1 MPIAT
6 AFDPRQPR
14 PLYLPTRP
22 RLRRPN
28 YGRGPPWSVIS
39 TSTACNASQLR
50 DKTPELREKTPEL
63 REKTPE
69 LREKTPELRE
79 KTPELREKTP
89 ELREKTPE
97 LRDKTIELRE
107 KTPELRDKTSSRRL
121 KYARRR
127 CVLAFCWPDMPRAC
141 NRCRL
146 QRERCRLNTL

>member
-50 DKTPELREKTPEL
+50 D
-63 REKTPE
+63 KTPE

>member
-50 DKTPELREKTPEL
+50 D
-63 REKTPE
+63 
-69 LREKTPELRE
+69 KTPELRE

-146 QRERCRLNTL
+146 QRERCRLNTLQIGIQDDCRPRS